1 MTAHTTTH
9 PQGIRRN
16 HLASETSPYLLQHAS
31 NPVEWY
37 PWGEEALARA
47 REQDKPILLSIGYS
61 ACHWCHVM
69 AHESFEDEATA
80 AVMNELFINIK
91 VDREERPDL
100 DKIYQLAQQML
111 TQRTGGWPLTMFLSP
126 HDQRPFFGGTYFP
139 NTPRFGL
146 PAFSDLL
153 RRVSEF
159 YHSHRA
165 QIAEQSLAL
174 EQAFD
179 HMVPEPTRAED
190 ALSAVPIELARQQLA
205 EIFDAEQGGFGQAP
219 KFPQPTSLE
228 LLLRLWRLSA
238 ATATPD
244 LHSLYMASLT
254 LNRMAEGGIQDQL
267 GGGFARYSVDRY
279 WMIPHF
285 EKMLYD
291 NGQLLRLYAH
301 AASATG
307 EVLFRDSALRTAHWM
322 MREMESPGG
331 GYYSSVDADSEGHE
345 GRFYVWDKE
354 EVQHHLSPEEFALFA
369 ARFGLDQPANFEGKW
384 HLHVHQSLDELSGRM
399 NLNIE
404 TARAHL
410 ERAERKLLE
419 VRNARVR
426 PGRDEKILT
435 SWNALAV
442 CGMASAARLL
452 GESSCS
458 RSALKAI
465 DFVHEHLF
473 PDGRLL
479 AVFKDARARFPAYLD
494 DYAFLLQALLEVLQM
509 HWRTRDLR
517 FAISLAQTLLD
528 HFEDKQSGGFFFTAD
543 DHEALMYRSK
553 SFADEALPA
562 GNAIAAQALTRLGLL
577 LGETRYL
584 DAAARTL
591 RASGRALEQ
600 HPQAHASM
608 LIALDEYL
616 NPPEIVIIRGE
627 EEEIVRW
634 QASIE
639 ALYAPKRLV
648 FAIPAHEPD
657 LPEAIAS
664 KQAASHTLAYICR
677 GSVCSEPIR
686 SLAGLISL
694 SAGATD

>member
-1 MTAHTTTH
+1 MTTQTH
-9 PQGIRRN
+9 ENRQNR
-16 HLASETSPYLLQHAS
+16 LASESSPYLLQHAS

-47 REQDKPILLSIGYS
+47 RKEDKPILLSIGYS

-80 AVMNELFINIK
+80 KVMNELFINIK

-139 NTPRFGL
+139 NTPRFGM
-146 PAFSDLL
+146 PAFADLL

-165 QIAEQSLAL
+165 QIAEQSIAL

-190 ALSAVPIELARQQLA
+190 VLTETPIELARQQLA
-205 EIFDAEQGGFGQAP
+205 EAFDAEQGGFGQAP

-238 ATATPD
+238 ATEAPD
-244 LHSLYMASLT
+244 LHSLYMVSLT

-307 EVLFRDSALRTAHWM
+307 EPLFRNTALRTAQWI
-322 MREMESPGG
+322 MRDMESPLG
-331 GYYSSVDADSEGHE
+331 GYWSSMDADSEGHE

-354 EVQHHLSPEEFALFA
+354 EVQQYLSTEELRIFA

-384 HLHVHQSLDELSGRM
+384 HLHAHQSIEEVARHNHLDVEV
-399 NLNIE
+399 
-404 TARAHL
+404 TRAHL
-410 ERAERKLLE
+410 ASAEHKLLE
-419 VRNARVR
+419 VRSGRVR
-426 PGRDEKILT
+426 PGCDEKILT
-435 SWNALAV
+435 SWNALAA
-442 CGMASAARLL
+442 GGLASAARLL
-452 GESSCS
+452 GDSRCS
-458 RSALKAI
+458 QSALRAI
-465 DFVHEHLF
+465 DFIHEHLF
-473 PDGRLL
+473 SADRLL
-479 AVFKDARARFPAYLD
+479 AVFKDGRARFPAYLD

-509 HWRTRDLR
+509 HWRTRDLY
-517 FAISLAQTLLD
+517 FAVSLAQTLLE
-528 HFEDKQSGGFFFTAD
+528 HFEDKKNGGFFFTAD

-553 SFADEALPA
+553 TFADEALPS
-562 GNAIAAQALTRLGLL
+562 GNAVAAQALTRLGLL
-577 LGETRYL
+577 VGETRYL
-584 DAAARTL
+584 DAAARTI

-608 LIALDEYL
+608 LIALDDHL

-627 EEEIVRW
+627 LEELARW
-634 QASIE
+634 QTSIE

-648 FAIPAHEPD
+648 FAIPADERE

-664 KQAASHTLAYICR
+664 KKPATQTLAYICR

-686 SLAGLISL
+686 SLAGLVSL
-694 SAGATD
+694 SAGATSER